1 LRVGQRAKPAAE
13 ATMQDEQDLL
23 APAIFH
29 FALASQWSGIRRE
42 RLPNPVP
49 LSAIVI
55 L

>member
-1 LRVGQRAKPAAE
+1 
-13 ATMQDEQDLL
+13 MQDEQDLL

-29 FALASQWSGIRRE
+29 FALASQWCGIGRE
-42 RLPNPVP
+42 RSPNPVP

>member
-1 LRVGQRAKPAAE
+1 
-13 ATMQDEQDLL
+13 MQDEQDLL

-29 FALASQWSGIRRE
+29 FALASQGSGIRHE